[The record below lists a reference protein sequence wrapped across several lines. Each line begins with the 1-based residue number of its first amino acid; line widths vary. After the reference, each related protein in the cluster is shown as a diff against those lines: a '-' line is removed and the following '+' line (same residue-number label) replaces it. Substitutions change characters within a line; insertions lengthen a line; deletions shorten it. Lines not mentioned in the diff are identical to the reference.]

1 MSEFSP
7 TSEDPR
13 TVSHQETPTVESASV
28 PPPTGQEQEETRPS
42 SDDQGSEVSAPVD
55 YETPPEAGT
64 GGRGS
69 QPPPPAGG
77 GDGPDGEEPAE
88 EQMVKMSFLDHLD
101 ELRKRIIYSLI
112 AVAVAFFIC
121 FSFARRIFD
130 HMSEPLRATLRD
142 MGMQEQLY
150 FIKPTDAFT
159 LYLNLALI
167 IGLFLASPFVL
178 YQVWAFITPG
188 LYRRERRYAVPFVF
202 FCSSLFIGGGLFGYY
217 IAFPFAL
224 RFLLTFGG
232 ERLVPWITATEY
244 MNTFWTVILGL
255 GIIFEL
261 PVLMLFLGLLGIL
274 TPGFLMRNFR
284 YAVLLIVIVAA
295 VVTPTADI
303 INLMIFAMPM
313 MALYMVGVG
322 LVWLVTRRRR
332 TT

>member
-1 MSEFSP
+1 MPEFAPSP
-7 TSEDPR
+7 GDPR
-13 TVSHQETPTVESASV
+13 DPFQQETPPVESASG
-28 PPPTGQEQEETRPS
+28 PASTEREETQAR
-42 SDDQGSEVSAPVD
+42 SESHGPESSAPVA
-55 YETPPEAGT
+55 EEAPPEAGA
-64 GGRGS
+64 GGRGRQHPS
-69 QPPPPAGG
+69 PPGG
-77 GDGPDGEEPAE
+77 GGGREEKSSE
-88 EQMVKMSFLDHLD
+88 EGGMAKMSFLDHLG

-112 AVAVAFFIC
+112 SVAVAFFIC
-121 FSFARRIFD
+121 FSFARVIFD

-142 MGMQEQLY
+142 MDLQDKLY
-150 FIKPTDAFT
+150 FTKPTDAFT
-159 LYLNLALI
+159 LFLNLALI

-178 YQVWAFITPG
+178 YQVWAFIAPG

-202 FCSSLFIGGGLFGYY
+202 FCSSLFIAGGLFGYY

-224 RFLLTFGG
+224 RFLVNFGG